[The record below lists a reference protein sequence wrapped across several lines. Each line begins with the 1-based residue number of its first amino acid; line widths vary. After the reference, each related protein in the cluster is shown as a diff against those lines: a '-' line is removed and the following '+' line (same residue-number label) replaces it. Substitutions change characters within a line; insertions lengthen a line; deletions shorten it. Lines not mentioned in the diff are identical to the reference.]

1 MRKQL
6 LTAAALAAPIAAAHP
21 AYAASGDPVVVSDS
35 LTIDPIID
43 GRLRYETV
51 DQDNAARNADALTMR
66 LRAGAEFKMN
76 NLSLL
81 VEAEGT
87 LAMIDDYNDT
97 NVGNGVEPY
106 SVVADPDNVELNRL
120 QLMYKQGASAVTLGR
135 QRIILDN
142 ARFVGNVGWRQN
154 EQTFDAIRGQ
164 TKVGPVSLD
173 ATYSIAQH
181 TIFGVDAGP
190 RQNFQGDFIFAG
202 AGVDAGPIKLKGF
215 AYLLDFDDAL
225 ANSTQTYG
233 ARATASFPLGTGF
246 KLDLAASYAKQKDYK
261 NSPLDYSA
269 DYIHGEAGVSF
280 SGFGLKA
287 GYELLG
293 SDNGAGFRTPM
304 ATLHAFNGWADV
316 FLNTPPAGIE
326 DIYFGASYNFKG
338 LDLLPGLN
346 AQVVY
351 HEFDSDVGSISYG
364 SEWDASLG
372 FKLGPVGI
380 LAKYANYDASGFSVD
395 TEKFWLQAEF
405 KF

>member
-202 AGVDAGPIKLKGF
+202 AGVEIG
-215 AYLLDFDDAL
+215 
-225 ANSTQTYG
+225 
-233 ARATASFPLGTGF
+233 RA
-246 KLDLAASYAKQKDYK
+246 
-261 NSPLDYSA
+261 
-269 DYIHGEAGVSF
+269 HV
-280 SGFGLKA
+280 
-287 GYELLG
+287 
-293 SDNGAGFRTPM
+293 
-304 ATLHAFNGWADV
+304 
-316 FLNTPPAGIE
+316 
-326 DIYFGASYNFKG
+326 
-338 LDLLPGLN
+338 
-346 AQVVY
+346 
-351 HEFDSDVGSISYG
+351 
-364 SEWDASLG
+364 
-372 FKLGPVGI
+372 
-380 LAKYANYDASGFSVD
+380 
-395 TEKFWLQAEF
+395 
-405 KF
+405 